1 MALTEVDTKGIKNAS
16 IKLEDIENGTSSDAG
31 KFLKNNDGAAPSWS
45 TVSTDLVADT
55 SPQLGGD
62 LDTND
67 FEILLD
73 DGHAVKFGA
82 DSDLIIKE
90 NSGAGYI
97 TARTGGVIYL
107 GAGSSSNIM
116 NINGT
121 QVNIQGETKLGN
133 GNDLEITFGGN
144 IILEEHSS
152 GTSGGSI
159 QFREREANG
168 SAYVGIKGP
177 LDMGSASSYT
187 VTLPTATPTT
197 GQVLKSGSTATTLEW
212 GEAGAGA
219 TGGGTNKIFW
229 ENGTTIDTDYTV
241 GTSFGAACNAMS
253 AGPITIN
260 TGKTVTVDAGDT
272 WTIV

>member
-31 KFLKNNDGAAPSWS
+31 KFLKNNDGAAPSWA
-45 TVSTDLVADT
+45 TVSTDVVADT

-67 FEILLD
+67 HEILLD
-73 DGHAVKFGA
+73 DNHAVKFGA
-82 DSDLIIKE
+82 GNDVTIKSDGTVGQIDVSDELDFNVGSTTDALK
-90 NSGAGYI
+90 I
-97 TARTGGVIYL
+97 TETGVITKTGQLVAYSDVVVGSITSGERHWL
-107 GAGSSSNIM
+107 GFAEDAA
-116 NINGT
+116 NGT
-121 QVNIQGETKLGN
+121 HTIRLQAPAALA
-133 GNDLEITFGGN
+133 
-144 IILEEHSS
+144 
-152 GTSGGSI
+152 GTQTYTLWTTAATEGQYLKMG
-159 QFREREANG
+159 AN
-168 SAYVGIKGP
+168 AA
-177 LDMGSASSYT
+177 M
-187 VTLPTATPTT
+187 
-197 GQVLKSGSTATTLEW
+197 EW

-219 TGGGTNKIFW
+219 TGGGTEKIFW
-229 ENGTTIDTDYTV
+229 ENGTTIDQDYTV